1 MPSLL
6 VVEVEALFHPR
17 FWGDACALRSQGRL
31 ATIFLDEVHAA
42 LDEAAF
48 RPTMDRLR
56 DLRRLSRPMALMS
69 ATLPPDM
76 CSTLLQKLGISPSPA
91 DTLIRRSSSV
101 QTPRRK
107 PKKHRTNSVLLCP
120 RLTK

>member
-31 ATIFLDEVHAA
+31 ATIFLDEAHAA
-42 LDEAAF
+42 LD
-48 RPTMDRLR
+48 DRLR
-56 DLRRLSRPMALMS
+56 DLRRLCRPMVLMS

-107 PKKHRTNSVLLCP
+107 PKQHRTNSVLLCP